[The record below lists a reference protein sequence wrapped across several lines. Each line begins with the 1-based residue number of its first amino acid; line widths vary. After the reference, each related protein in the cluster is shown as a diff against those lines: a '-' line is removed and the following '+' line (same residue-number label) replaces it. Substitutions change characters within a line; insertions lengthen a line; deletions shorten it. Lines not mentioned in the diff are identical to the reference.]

1 MNEKVKPRKKNNP
14 LYTLL
19 ILAFLVT
26 GYFGILRLGVAVR
39 DWGVLATTLKSPSPT
54 YFAVS
59 GGLWA
64 LAALLSAFG
73 LMLRRRWAPY
83 WAMIAVLLMTAGWW
97 FEKLVLTVSETAR
110 TNFPFAMGLSLVIIL
125 FTFITLVVFSQSR
138 GFDS

>member
-26 GYFGILRLGVAVR
+26 GYFGILRLGVAVM

-64 LAALLSAFG
+64 LVALLSAFG

-125 FTFITLVVFSQSR
+125 FAFVTLVVFSQSR
-138 GFDS
+138 GFDR

>member
-1 MNEKVKPRKKNNP
+1 VSEKVKPRKKNNP

-39 DWGVLATTLKSPSPT
+39 DWGVLKTTLESPSPT

-64 LAALLSAFG
+64 LAALVSAFG

-83 WAMIAVLLMTAGWW
+83 WAIITVLLMTAGWW

-110 TNFPFAMGLSLVIIL
+110 VNFPFAMGLSLVIIL

-138 GFDS
+138 GFDR

>member
-1 MNEKVKPRKKNNP
+1 MSDNQTSRKK
-14 LYTLL
+14 TTIFHKLL

-39 DWGVLATTLKSPSPT
+39 DWGVLETTLDAPSPT

-64 LAALLSAFG
+64 LAALVSAFG
-73 LMLRRRWAPY
+73 LMLRRRWSPY
-83 WAMIAVLLMTAGWW
+83 WAMVAVLLMTAGWW

-110 TNFPFAMGLSLVIIL
+110 VNFPFAMGITLVIIL
-125 FTFITLVVFSQSR
+125 YTFITLVVTSQSQ
-138 GFDS
+138 GFDN